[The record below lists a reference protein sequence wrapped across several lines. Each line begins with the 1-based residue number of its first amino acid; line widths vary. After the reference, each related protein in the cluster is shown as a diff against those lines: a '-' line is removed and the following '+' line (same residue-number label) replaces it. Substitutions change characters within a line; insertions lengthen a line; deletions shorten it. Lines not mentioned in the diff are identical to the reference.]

1 MNASSSAVR
10 TGLAFGAAE
19 AVFLLKYLL
28 MPLLSFSCR
37 SASSSRFRFA
47 ERECQHNAMT
57 CQNAILLLLT
67 CFAVLRKT
75 SITIAIVI
83 CLLFVLPILATIVCV
98 SLAIVV
104 NHEVVLI

>member
-1 MNASSSAVR
+1 M
-10 TGLAFGAAE
+10 
-19 AVFLLKYLL
+19 
-28 MPLLSFSCR
+28 
-37 SASSSRFRFA
+37 
-47 ERECQHNAMT
+47 
-57 CQNAILLLLT
+57 LLT